1 MSSPFALPPGP
12 ERRAAMREHPLE
24 FNIGPDDYTEDELA
38 AMKDEGDELR
48 AALEGASFTRISPE
62 SPGAPA

>member
-1 MSSPFALPPGP
+1 
-12 ERRAAMREHPLE
+12 MREHPLE